1 MEASI
6 YATNYDTK
14 QEAEI
19 QLKILLETKQFEEVQ
34 LKIKFLWRILPLS
47 TGDIQRMQISL
58 GTKPDGIV
66 GPNTRVVLNNSCES
80 GLVLSENV
88 VQEQKSVDNMSAERC
103 ENYD

>member
-47 TGDIQRMQISL
+47 KNQ
-58 GTKPDGIV
+58 
-66 GPNTRVVLNNSCES
+66 
-80 GLVLSENV
+80 
-88 VQEQKSVDNMSAERC
+88 
-103 ENYD
+103 